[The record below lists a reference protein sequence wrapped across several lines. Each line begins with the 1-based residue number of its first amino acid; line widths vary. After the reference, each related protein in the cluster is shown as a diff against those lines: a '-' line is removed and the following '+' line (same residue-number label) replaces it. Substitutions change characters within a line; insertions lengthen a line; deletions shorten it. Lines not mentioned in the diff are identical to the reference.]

1 MNNPI
6 IECPSC
12 SARNRV
18 PVAAKGHPRCAKCK
32 ADLPWLVEAGDA
44 EFDAAIDTKVPVLV
58 DLWAP
63 WCGPC
68 RMVAP
73 GVEAVARKHA
83 GRLKA
88 VKVNVDQNPRVSAR
102 FGVQSIPAL
111 YLLEGGEV
119 VDSQIGA
126 VGPDALDDW
135 VRPHL
140 GSGGR

>member
-1 MNNPI
+1 
-6 IECPSC
+6 
-12 SARNRV
+12 
-18 PVAAKGHPRCAKCK
+18 
-32 ADLPWLVEAGDA
+32 
-44 EFDAAIDTKVPVLV
+44 
-58 DLWAP
+58 
-63 WCGPC
+63 
-68 RMVAP
+68 MVAP